1 MIKRNIIISIV
12 ILATATVGAMVF
24 SRPALADC
32 MGVKTSIINCKDSS
46 GKDAKTGEEAIY
58 NILGV
63 VIKIMTGV
71 IGLVAVAAVVY
82 GAILYGSASDN
93 PENIKKAKEIWTN
106 VVIGLIAFA
115 FGTAAGVLF
124 GKVMCL
130 VTRGKVN
137 PLIGSAGVSAV
148 PMAARVSQKVG
159 SEADPSNFLLMHA
172 MGPNVAGVIGTAVAA
187 GTFMAMFGVM

>member
-1 MIKRNIIISIV
+1 MIKRNILISIA
-12 ILATATVGAMVF
+12 ILATATVGAMAL

-32 MGVKTSIINCKDSS
+32 MGVETSIINCDNGS

-58 NILGV
+58 NILGM

-115 FGTAAGVLF
+115 FMVSILNFIIPGGVW
-124 GKVMCL
+124 
-130 VTRGKVN
+130 
-137 PLIGSAGVSAV
+137 
-148 PMAARVSQKVG
+148 
-159 SEADPSNFLLMHA
+159 
-172 MGPNVAGVIGTAVAA
+172 
-187 GTFMAMFGVM
+187 

>member
-1 MIKRNIIISIV
+1 MIKRNILISIA
-12 ILATATVGAMVF
+12 ILATATVGAMAI

-32 MGVKTSIINCKDSS
+32 MGVKTSIINCDNGS

-58 NILGV
+58 NILGM
-63 VIKIMTGV
+63 VIKIMTGA

-115 FGTAAGVLF
+115 FMVSILNFIIPGGVW
-124 GKVMCL
+124 
-130 VTRGKVN
+130 
-137 PLIGSAGVSAV
+137 
-148 PMAARVSQKVG
+148 
-159 SEADPSNFLLMHA
+159 
-172 MGPNVAGVIGTAVAA
+172 
-187 GTFMAMFGVM
+187 

>member
-24 SRPALADC
+24 SRPALAADC
-32 MGVKTSIINCKDSS
+32 MGVKTSIIDCKDSS

-58 NILGV
+58 NILGM

-115 FGTAAGVLF
+115 FMVSILNFIIPGGVW
-124 GKVMCL
+124 
-130 VTRGKVN
+130 
-137 PLIGSAGVSAV
+137 
-148 PMAARVSQKVG
+148 
-159 SEADPSNFLLMHA
+159 
-172 MGPNVAGVIGTAVAA
+172 
-187 GTFMAMFGVM
+187 

>member
-24 SRPALADC
+24 SRPALAADC
-32 MGVKTSIINCKDSS
+32 MGVKTSIIDCKDSS

-71 IGLVAVAAVVY
+71 IGIVAVAAVVY

-115 FGTAAGVLF
+115 FMVSILNFIIPGGVW
-124 GKVMCL
+124 
-130 VTRGKVN
+130 
-137 PLIGSAGVSAV
+137 
-148 PMAARVSQKVG
+148 
-159 SEADPSNFLLMHA
+159 
-172 MGPNVAGVIGTAVAA
+172 
-187 GTFMAMFGVM
+187 

>member
-1 MIKRNIIISIV
+1 MIKRNILISIA
-12 ILATATVGAMVF
+12 ILATATVGAMAL

-32 MGVKTSIINCKDSS
+32 MGVKTSIINCDNGS

-58 NILGV
+58 NILGM

-115 FGTAAGVLF
+115 FMVSVLNFIIPGGVW
-124 GKVMCL
+124 
-130 VTRGKVN
+130 
-137 PLIGSAGVSAV
+137 
-148 PMAARVSQKVG
+148 
-159 SEADPSNFLLMHA
+159 
-172 MGPNVAGVIGTAVAA
+172 
-187 GTFMAMFGVM
+187 

>member
-1 MIKRNIIISIV
+1 MIKRNILISIA
-12 ILATATVGAMVF
+12 ILATATVGAMAL

-32 MGVKTSIINCKDSS
+32 MGVKTSIINCDNGS

-58 NILGV
+58 NILGM
-63 VIKIMTGV
+63 VIKIMTGA

-115 FGTAAGVLF
+115 FMVSILNFIIPGGVW
-124 GKVMCL
+124 
-130 VTRGKVN
+130 
-137 PLIGSAGVSAV
+137 
-148 PMAARVSQKVG
+148 
-159 SEADPSNFLLMHA
+159 
-172 MGPNVAGVIGTAVAA
+172 
-187 GTFMAMFGVM
+187 

>member
-1 MIKRNIIISIV
+1 MIKRNIIISIA
-12 ILATATVGAMVF
+12 ILATATVGAMAL

-32 MGVKTSIINCKDSS
+32 MGVKTSIIDCKDSS
-46 GKDAKTGEEAIY
+46 GKDAATGEEAIY

-115 FGTAAGVLF
+115 FMVSILNFIIPGGVW
-124 GKVMCL
+124 
-130 VTRGKVN
+130 
-137 PLIGSAGVSAV
+137 
-148 PMAARVSQKVG
+148 
-159 SEADPSNFLLMHA
+159 
-172 MGPNVAGVIGTAVAA
+172 
-187 GTFMAMFGVM
+187 

>member
-1 MIKRNIIISIV
+1 MIKRNILISIA
-12 ILATATVGAMVF
+12 ILATATVGAMAL

-32 MGVKTSIINCKDSS
+32 MGVKTSIIDCKDSS

-115 FGTAAGVLF
+115 FMVSILNFIIPGGVW
-124 GKVMCL
+124 
-130 VTRGKVN
+130 
-137 PLIGSAGVSAV
+137 
-148 PMAARVSQKVG
+148 
-159 SEADPSNFLLMHA
+159 
-172 MGPNVAGVIGTAVAA
+172 
-187 GTFMAMFGVM
+187 

>member
-1 MIKRNIIISIV
+1 MIKRNILISIA
-12 ILATATVGAMVF
+12 ILATATVGAMAL

-32 MGVKTSIINCKDSS
+32 MEVKTSIINCDNGS

-58 NILGV
+58 NILGM

-115 FGTAAGVLF
+115 FMVSILNFIIPGGVW
-124 GKVMCL
+124 
-130 VTRGKVN
+130 
-137 PLIGSAGVSAV
+137 
-148 PMAARVSQKVG
+148 
-159 SEADPSNFLLMHA
+159 
-172 MGPNVAGVIGTAVAA
+172 
-187 GTFMAMFGVM
+187 

>member
-12 ILATATVGAMVF
+12 ILATVTVGAMVF
-24 SRPALADC
+24 SRPALAADC
-32 MGVKTSIINCKDSS
+32 MGVKTSIIDCKDSS

-115 FGTAAGVLF
+115 FMVSILNFIIPGGVW
-124 GKVMCL
+124 
-130 VTRGKVN
+130 
-137 PLIGSAGVSAV
+137 
-148 PMAARVSQKVG
+148 
-159 SEADPSNFLLMHA
+159 
-172 MGPNVAGVIGTAVAA
+172 
-187 GTFMAMFGVM
+187 

>member
-1 MIKRNIIISIV
+1 MIKRNILLSIA
-12 ILATATVGAMVF
+12 ILATATVGAMAL

-32 MGVKTSIINCKDSS
+32 MGVKTSIINCDNGS

-58 NILGV
+58 NILGM

-115 FGTAAGVLF
+115 FMVSILNFIIPGGVW
-124 GKVMCL
+124 
-130 VTRGKVN
+130 
-137 PLIGSAGVSAV
+137 
-148 PMAARVSQKVG
+148 
-159 SEADPSNFLLMHA
+159 
-172 MGPNVAGVIGTAVAA
+172 
-187 GTFMAMFGVM
+187 

>member
-1 MIKRNIIISIV
+1 MIKRNIIVSIA
-12 ILATATVGAMVF
+12 ILATATVGAMAL

-32 MGVKTSIINCKDSS
+32 MGVKTSIINCDNGS

-58 NILGV
+58 NILGM
-63 VIKIMTGV
+63 VIKIMTGA

-115 FGTAAGVLF
+115 FMVSILNFIIPGGVW
-124 GKVMCL
+124 
-130 VTRGKVN
+130 
-137 PLIGSAGVSAV
+137 
-148 PMAARVSQKVG
+148 
-159 SEADPSNFLLMHA
+159 
-172 MGPNVAGVIGTAVAA
+172 
-187 GTFMAMFGVM
+187 

>member
-1 MIKRNIIISIV
+1 MIKRNILISIA
-12 ILATATVGAMVF
+12 ILATATVGAMAL

-32 MGVKTSIINCKDSS
+32 MGVKTSIINCDNGS

-58 NILGV
+58 NILGM

-115 FGTAAGVLF
+115 FMVSILNFIIPGGVW
-124 GKVMCL
+124 
-130 VTRGKVN
+130 
-137 PLIGSAGVSAV
+137 
-148 PMAARVSQKVG
+148 
-159 SEADPSNFLLMHA
+159 
-172 MGPNVAGVIGTAVAA
+172 
-187 GTFMAMFGVM
+187 

>member
-32 MGVKTSIINCKDSS
+32 MGVETSIIDCKDSS

-58 NILGV
+58 NILGM

-93 PENIKKAKEIWTN
+93 PENIKKAKGIWTN

-115 FGTAAGVLF
+115 FMVSILNFIIPGGVW
-124 GKVMCL
+124 
-130 VTRGKVN
+130 
-137 PLIGSAGVSAV
+137 
-148 PMAARVSQKVG
+148 
-159 SEADPSNFLLMHA
+159 
-172 MGPNVAGVIGTAVAA
+172 
-187 GTFMAMFGVM
+187 

>member
-1 MIKRNIIISIV
+1 MIKRNIIVSIA
-12 ILATATVGAMVF
+12 ILATATVGAMAL

-32 MGVKTSIINCKDSS
+32 MGVKTSIIDCKDSS

-115 FGTAAGVLF
+115 FMVSILNFIIPGGVW
-124 GKVMCL
+124 
-130 VTRGKVN
+130 
-137 PLIGSAGVSAV
+137 
-148 PMAARVSQKVG
+148 
-159 SEADPSNFLLMHA
+159 
-172 MGPNVAGVIGTAVAA
+172 
-187 GTFMAMFGVM
+187 

>member
-1 MIKRNIIISIV
+1 MIKRNILISIA
-12 ILATATVGAMVF
+12 ILATATVGAMAL

-32 MGVKTSIINCKDSS
+32 MGVKTSIVNCDNGS

-58 NILGV
+58 NILGM

-115 FGTAAGVLF
+115 FMVSILNFIIPGGVW
-124 GKVMCL
+124 
-130 VTRGKVN
+130 
-137 PLIGSAGVSAV
+137 
-148 PMAARVSQKVG
+148 
-159 SEADPSNFLLMHA
+159 
-172 MGPNVAGVIGTAVAA
+172 
-187 GTFMAMFGVM
+187 

>member
-32 MGVKTSIINCKDSS
+32 MGVKTSIIDCKDSS

-82 GAILYGSASDN
+82 GAILYGSASNN

-115 FGTAAGVLF
+115 FMV
-124 GKVMCL
+124 
-130 VTRGKVN
+130 
-137 PLIGSAGVSAV
+137 
-148 PMAARVSQKVG
+148 
-159 SEADPSNFLLMHA
+159 
-172 MGPNVAGVIGTAVAA
+172 
-187 GTFMAMFGVM
+187 

>member
-1 MIKRNIIISIV
+1 MA
-12 ILATATVGAMVF
+12 L

-32 MGVKTSIINCKDSS
+32 MGVKTSIINCDNGS

-58 NILGV
+58 NILGM

-115 FGTAAGVLF
+115 FMVSILNFIIPGGVW
-124 GKVMCL
+124 
-130 VTRGKVN
+130 
-137 PLIGSAGVSAV
+137 
-148 PMAARVSQKVG
+148 
-159 SEADPSNFLLMHA
+159 
-172 MGPNVAGVIGTAVAA
+172 
-187 GTFMAMFGVM
+187 

>member
-1 MIKRNIIISIV
+1 MIKRNILISIA
-12 ILATATVGAMVF
+12 ILATATVGAMAI

-32 MGVKTSIINCKDSS
+32 MGVKTSIINCDNGS

-58 NILGV
+58 NILGM
-63 VIKIMTGV
+63 VIKIMTGA

-115 FGTAAGVLF
+115 FMVSVLNFIIPGGVW
-124 GKVMCL
+124 
-130 VTRGKVN
+130 
-137 PLIGSAGVSAV
+137 
-148 PMAARVSQKVG
+148 
-159 SEADPSNFLLMHA
+159 
-172 MGPNVAGVIGTAVAA
+172 
-187 GTFMAMFGVM
+187 

>member
-1 MIKRNIIISIV
+1 MIKRNILISIAILVTV
-12 ILATATVGAMVF
+12 IIGTIVL

-32 MGVKTSIINCKDSS
+32 MGVETSIINCDNGS

-58 NILGV
+58 NILGM

-115 FGTAAGVLF
+115 FMVSILNFIIPGGVW
-124 GKVMCL
+124 
-130 VTRGKVN
+130 
-137 PLIGSAGVSAV
+137 
-148 PMAARVSQKVG
+148 
-159 SEADPSNFLLMHA
+159 
-172 MGPNVAGVIGTAVAA
+172 
-187 GTFMAMFGVM
+187 

>member
-24 SRPALADC
+24 SRPALAADC
-32 MGVKTSIINCKDSS
+32 MGVKTSIIDCKDSS

-115 FGTAAGVLF
+115 FMVSILNFIIPGGVW
-124 GKVMCL
+124 
-130 VTRGKVN
+130 
-137 PLIGSAGVSAV
+137 
-148 PMAARVSQKVG
+148 
-159 SEADPSNFLLMHA
+159 
-172 MGPNVAGVIGTAVAA
+172 
-187 GTFMAMFGVM
+187 

>member
-1 MIKRNIIISIV
+1 MIKRNIIISIA
-12 ILATATVGAMVF
+12 ILATATVGAMAL

-32 MGVKTSIINCKDSS
+32 MGVKTSIINCDNGS

-58 NILGV
+58 NILGM

-115 FGTAAGVLF
+115 FMVSILNFIIPGGVW
-124 GKVMCL
+124 
-130 VTRGKVN
+130 
-137 PLIGSAGVSAV
+137 
-148 PMAARVSQKVG
+148 
-159 SEADPSNFLLMHA
+159 
-172 MGPNVAGVIGTAVAA
+172 
-187 GTFMAMFGVM
+187 

>member
-1 MIKRNIIISIV
+1 MIKRNILISIA
-12 ILATATVGAMVF
+12 ILATATVGAMAL

-32 MGVKTSIINCKDSS
+32 MGVETSIIDCKDSS

-58 NILGV
+58 NILGM

-115 FGTAAGVLF
+115 FMVSILNFIIPGGVW
-124 GKVMCL
+124 
-130 VTRGKVN
+130 
-137 PLIGSAGVSAV
+137 
-148 PMAARVSQKVG
+148 
-159 SEADPSNFLLMHA
+159 
-172 MGPNVAGVIGTAVAA
+172 
-187 GTFMAMFGVM
+187 

>member
-1 MIKRNIIISIV
+1 MIKRNILISIA
-12 ILATATVGAMVF
+12 ILATATVGAMAL

-32 MGVKTSIINCKDSS
+32 MGVKTSIINCDNGS

-58 NILGV
+58 NILGM

-106 VVIGLIAFA
+106 IVIGLIAFA
-115 FGTAAGVLF
+115 FMVSILNFIIPGGVW
-124 GKVMCL
+124 
-130 VTRGKVN
+130 
-137 PLIGSAGVSAV
+137 
-148 PMAARVSQKVG
+148 
-159 SEADPSNFLLMHA
+159 
-172 MGPNVAGVIGTAVAA
+172 
-187 GTFMAMFGVM
+187 